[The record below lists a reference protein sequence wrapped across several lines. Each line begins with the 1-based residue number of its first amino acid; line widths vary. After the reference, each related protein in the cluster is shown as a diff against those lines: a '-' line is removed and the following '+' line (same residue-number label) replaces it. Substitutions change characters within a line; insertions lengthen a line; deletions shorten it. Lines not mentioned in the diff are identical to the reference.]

1 MKKTLSSI
9 ILTVLAVA
17 LVIGMGAAVAS
28 AQDNIQQIDV
38 FTTNY
43 FSNNTTLGAPAA
55 TLRFTQ
61 QQSEVPGINPAL
73 DYEET
78 CAMIYVYAADQQLAE
93 CCGCPVSRNGL
104 VHENVQKDLLGNTL
118 TRVVP
123 NEGVIQIVS
132 GLYESVG
139 TLGYCDPTDVI
150 PVPEINSWL
159 THIQNK
165 VGTGFPITESR
176 GDEELLT
183 DGELATLE
191 ADCSF
196 AMRLGSGFGVCT
208 CNSDGSKVPPPPP
221 PVS

>member
-1 MKKTLSSI
+1 MKKALSSI
-9 ILTVLAVA
+9 LPALAVV
-17 LVIGMGAAVAS
+17 LVIGIAAGVAS

-43 FSNNTTLGAPAA
+43 FSNNTTAGAPAA
-55 TLRFTQ
+55 TLRFTE
-61 QQSEVPGINPAL
+61 QQSEVPGVNTAL
-73 DYEET
+73 DYAET

-93 CCGCPVSRNGL
+93 CCGCPVSLNGL

-139 TLGYCDPTDVI
+139 ILGYCDPTNVI
-150 PVPEINSWL
+150 PVPEINSWV
-159 THIQNK
+159 THVQNK

-176 GDEELLT
+176 GDEELLS

-191 ADCSF
+191 ADCSY

-208 CNSDGSKVPPPPP
+208 CNTEAVK
-221 PVS
+221 

>member
-1 MKKTLSSI
+1 MKNALSSI
-9 ILTVLAVA
+9 LPALAVV
-17 LVIGMGAAVAS
+17 LVIGIAAGVAS

-43 FSNNTTLGAPAA
+43 FSNNTTAGAPAA
-55 TLRFTQ
+55 TLRFTE
-61 QQSEVPGINPAL
+61 QQSQSNPGVAPAQ
-73 DYEET
+73 DYLET

-93 CCGCPVSRNGL
+93 CCGCPVSLNGL

-139 TLGYCDPTDVI
+139 TLGYCDPTDVV
-150 PVPEINSWL
+150 PVPEINSWV
-159 THIQNK
+159 THVQNK

-176 GDEELLT
+176 GDEELLS

-191 ADCSF
+191 ADCSY

-208 CNSDGSKVPPPPP
+208 CNTEAVK
-221 PVS
+221 